1 MRIIKLNIKT
11 KRKQHNKKRK
21 PVIKGTTKKEAVL
34 TSDNNV
40 V

>member
-11 KRKQHNKKRK
+11 KTKQHNKKRK
-21 PVIKGTTKKEAVL
+21 PVIKGRTKKETVL
-34 TSDNNV
+34 TSDSNV